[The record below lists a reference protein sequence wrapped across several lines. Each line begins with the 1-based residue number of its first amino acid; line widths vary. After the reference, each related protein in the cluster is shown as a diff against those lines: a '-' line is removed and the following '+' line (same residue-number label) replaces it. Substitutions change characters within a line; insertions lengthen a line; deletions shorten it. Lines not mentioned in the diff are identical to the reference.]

1 MYGETAY
8 KNFNY
13 LQVLFNFDQ
22 NYLHNMIKKLIV
34 IIFIAIGIT
43 GTAQQ
48 HVIDGTISGLEN
60 ESLFLMQLM
69 GENRKIIDTAQ
80 TDITGA
86 FSFIIS
92 KDCEPGMY
100 LIIKGKGQA
109 VELIYNNEDIQ
120 FTTSGFSPDD
130 GIQII
135 SSVENLI
142 YYDYLNIKGMNMYK
156 LDILNALI
164 ANYPPNDE
172 FYQNALK
179 QYGLLQHELNE
190 HVDELID
197 NNPLTLAS
205 RYLKTDRPTFV
216 NPLLSNNEQNLFLKQ
231 HYFDEV
237 DFNDTM
243 LIRSTFLTS
252 KIVGYL
258 SLFQNNANS
267 QEELEDNMLMGVDS
281 VLSHAQINQ
290 EVYEFI
296 VEFLI
301 RGFES
306 IGFEKGLEHIAVA
319 STLDQF
325 CENTERRLKLENK
338 LDLIKKLAIG
348 QPAPDFTTID
358 INDNEITLSKI
369 EAKKTLL
376 VFWASWCP
384 HCDEIMP
391 VIHSYYD
398 GSNNLEVISIS
409 IDESKDDLMKS
420 IEEGGYNW
428 TYIAELQ
435 GWNGPIIEEYGIVAT
450 PSIFVLDENKKIIG
464 KPIGKDELTKLLK

>member
-1 MYGETAY
+1 
-8 KNFNY
+8 
-13 LQVLFNFDQ
+13 
-22 NYLHNMIKKLIV
+22 MIKKLIA
-34 IIFIAIGIT
+34 IIFVTVSLT
-43 GTAQQ
+43 GMGQQ
-48 HVIDGTISGLEN
+48 HSISGTISDLEN
-60 ESLFLMQLM
+60 EKLYLMRLM
-69 GENRKIIDTAQ
+69 GENRSIIDTAQ

-86 FSFIIS
+86 FTFIATEEL
-92 KDCEPGMY
+92 EPGMY
-100 LIIKGKGQA
+100 MVIKGQGQA
-109 VELIYNNEDIQ
+109 VELIYNNENIQ
-120 FTTSGFSPDD
+120 FTTSGFAADD

-142 YYDYLNIKGMNMYK
+142 YYDYLGIKGMNMYK
-156 LDILNALI
+156 LDVLGALI
-164 ANYPPNDE
+164 ANYPPNDK
-172 FYQNALK
+172 FYQDALK
-179 QYGLLQHELNE
+179 QYELLQNKLNE
-190 HVDELID
+190 RIDELIN

-205 RYLKTDRPTFV
+205 KYLKTDRPTFV
-216 NPLLSNNEQNLFLKQ
+216 DPTLSNDEQNLFLKQ

-237 DFNDTM
+237 DFSDTM

-252 KIVGYL
+252 KVVGYL

-267 QEELEDNMLMGVDS
+267 QKELEDNMLTGVDS
-281 VLSHAQINQ
+281 VLTNAKIDQQ
-290 EVYEFI
+290 VYEFL

-301 RGFES
+301 KGFES
-306 IGFEKGLEHIAVA
+306 IGFERGLEHIAAA

-325 CENTERRLKLENK
+325 CENTERKLKLENK
-338 LDLIKKLAIG
+338 LELIKKLAIG
-348 QPAPDFTTID
+348 QPAPNFTIKD
-358 INDNEITLSKI
+358 IVGKEIVLNKVD
-369 EAKKTLL
+369 AKKTLL

-391 VIHSYYD
+391 LINSFYK
-398 GSNNLEVISIS
+398 SNNDLEVISIS

-464 KPIGKDELTKLLK
+464 KPIGKEEIIKLLE